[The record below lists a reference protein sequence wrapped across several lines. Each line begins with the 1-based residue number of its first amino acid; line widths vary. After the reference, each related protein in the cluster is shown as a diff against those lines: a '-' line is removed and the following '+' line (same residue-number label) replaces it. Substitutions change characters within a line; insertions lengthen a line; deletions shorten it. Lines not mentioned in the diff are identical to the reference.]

1 MLYIYFPVLYYHDNL
16 YVTEGA
22 YAGGG
27 VFRCPSGLS
36 CLDIDHSVQ
45 MFDTE
50 LLKPCSDFTTAVCI
64 T

>member
-36 CLDIDHSVQ
+36 CYNCNCSGPTRSPSRVEVHS
-45 MFDTE
+45 T
-50 LLKPCSDFTTAVCI
+50 KRNSARP
-64 T
+64 